1 MPLFKFNLKDRD
13 GDSVILTGN
22 DARHLTRVLR
32 VKIGEEVTLTDGD
45 GHLFQSVLIS
55 DRPDAVLK
63 INKKLPDAPKPFP
76 IHLYLARL
84 EADKI
89 EEVLNKC
96 VQLNVAS
103 VTLLETTRS
112 EPGELSEGKKNRF
125 LKIMDEAQ
133 KQSGRAF
140 PMVLKGPVF
149 FREEAVKVLSGISLF
164 CWERG
169 EREKI
174 AEVLQKKI
182 SFPVSIWVGPKGGW
196 TDEEV
201 GLAKKMNFHLVEIA
215 PLILRGELAAL
226 HAVSTALAF
235 IK

>member
-1 MPLFKFNLKDRD
+1 
-13 GDSVILTGN
+13 
-22 DARHLTRVLR
+22 
-32 VKIGEEVTLTDGD
+32 
-45 GHLFQSVLIS
+45 
-55 DRPDAVLK
+55 
-63 INKKLPDAPKPFP
+63 
-76 IHLYLARL
+76 
-84 EADKI
+84 
-89 EEVLNKC
+89 
-96 VQLNVAS
+96 
-103 VTLLETTRS
+103 
-112 EPGELSEGKKNRF
+112 
-125 LKIMDEAQ
+125 
-133 KQSGRAF
+133 
-140 PMVLKGPVF
+140 MVLKGPVSF
-149 FREEAVKVLSGISLF
+149 SQVVLNSLTQPPAFGTPLIKGGWGGQGEGETHLF

-182 SFPVSIWVGPKGGW
+182 SLPVSIWVGPKGGW